1 MTSAPD
7 DILSALRR
15 ERRQTPSEEVTQQL
29 LGYLLSGQI
38 RPGTRLPSERR
49 LAERLGVGRSAV
61 REAIKSLSLLGLLE
75 VRQGS
80 GAYLSGHTSDLLPR
94 VLEWGLLLGEPSM
107 RDIIELR
114 HHLEVAAA
122 GLAAER
128 ASTEAIQ
135 ELRAL
140 VARMGEAGP
149 DVPAYVDADLQFHL
163 RLAQAG
169 GNGVLASL
177 ISNIQ
182 SLTRVWATRVL
193 EYAGETSSSLAMH
206 KPIIDAVA
214 AGDVEAARHA
224 MEAHMQR
231 ATKRLRAALDADEQ
245 PAAASA

>member
-1 MTSAPD
+1 VTTAPD
-7 DILSALRR
+7 DILSALRL
-15 ERRQTPSEEVTQQL
+15 ERRQTPSEAVTQQL

-38 RPGTRLPSERR
+38 SPGTRLPAERR

-80 GAYLSGHTSDLLPR
+80 GAYLSNHSSDLLPR

-114 HHLEVAAA
+114 HHLEVTAA

-128 ASTEAIQ
+128 ASTEDVQ
-135 ELRAL
+135 QLRAV
-140 VARMGEAGP
+140 VARMGEAGN

-163 RLAQAG
+163 RLAQAA
-169 GNGVLASL
+169 GNAVLASL
-177 ISNIQ
+177 ISNIG

-193 EYAGETSSSLAMH
+193 EHSGETASSLAMH
-206 KPIIDAVA
+206 QPIVDAVA

-231 ATKRLRAALDADEQ
+231 ATRRLRAALDADDQ
-245 PAAASA
+245 AAAASA

>member
-1 MTSAPD
+1 MTTPPD
-7 DILSALRR
+7 DILSALRL

-29 LGYLLSGQI
+29 LGYLLSG
-38 RPGTRLPSERR
+38 RMPPGTRLPSERQ

-114 HHLEVAAA
+114 EHLEVTAT
-122 GLAAER
+122 GLAAQR
-128 ASTEAIQ
+128 ASAEDIQ
-135 ELRAL
+135 QLRDL
-140 VARMGEAGP
+140 VARMGDAGT
-149 DVPAYVDADLQFHL
+149 DVPAYVDADIAFHL

-169 GNGVLASL
+169 GNAVLASL

-193 EYAGETSSSLAMH
+193 EHAGETASSLAMH
-206 KPIIDAVA
+206 EPIVDAVA
-214 AGDVEAARHA
+214 TGDVAAARRA
-224 MEAHMQR
+224 MEAHMER
-231 ATKRLRAALDADEQ
+231 ATRRLHAALDADDQ
-245 PAAASA
+245 AAAASA